1 MKAVVSNQIWSNQ
14 HPSFSSFLTVPRRR
28 FCVYFFILLSS
39 SGDNALN
46 VLVKTASCHNITLW
60 LDAISWISSSLFNF
74 LAHTHVSYLFLYK
87 VGTTPFHFKKSFEPM
102 YLQTTKN
109 NIDYSNI
116 YKGGSGPSE
125 NRSVFTNQKIGN
137 APQKR
142 SKCTNEFS
150 ELLKKDLWRVSTN
163 WISRRYEVEQK
174 CSPGINSYANG
185 FLPKFM
191 VFCGQKSRSMS
202 KPQTCATFPQKN
214 KMNHAKRSAKD

>member
-14 HPSFSSFLTVPRRR
+14 HPSLSFQAVSKRR

-125 NRSVFTNQKIGN
+125 NRSFFYQSENWQCS
-137 APQKR
+137 
-142 SKCTNEFS
+142 SKKKQVYKWIQWIV
-150 ELLKKDLWRVSTN
+150 KKDLWRVSTN

-191 VFCGQKSRSMS
+191 VLCGQKKSI
-202 KPQTCATFPQKN
+202 
-214 KMNHAKRSAKD
+214 